1 MELANIN
8 CVASLFSLTSFCK
21 RRRGT
26 VGTNM
31 QCVWDKPR
39 KNPNPRRSL
48 TLKWGKTRHNNLNL
62 LLLRRT
68 PSTQL
73 YRFKD
78 SEPTLRRSSKNFSG
92 ATDALFFYRHCLIK
106 LLKVM
111 MVMNI
116 IWYCK
121 LWHMLAII
129 SIVYQLLKTFQNFYF
144 EIQMVKFKIRQY
156 WEMIMSG
163 LNTGKVQL
171 LHSIFYRLNI

>member
-92 ATDALFFYRHCLIK
+92 ATDALFFLQT
-106 LLKVM
+106 LLD
-111 MVMNI
+111 
-116 IWYCK
+116 
-121 LWHMLAII
+121 
-129 SIVYQLLKTFQNFYF
+129 KTFESDDGDEYNLILQTMAYACNNFDSLSIAKNF
-144 EIQMVKFKIRQY
+144 SKILF
-156 WEMIMSG
+156 W
-163 LNTGKVQL
+163 NKNGK
-171 LHSIFYRLNI
+171 I